1 MKPKTLNL
9 LIKVLGMLGSL
20 MLTIFAGMFAMVA
33 IACLV
38 SSIVEQSVV
47 SVFGCIGAGAVA
59 WIIWSVR
66 KDVLA

>member
-38 SSIVEQSVV
+38 ASIVEQSIV

-66 KDVLA
+66 KDVLV